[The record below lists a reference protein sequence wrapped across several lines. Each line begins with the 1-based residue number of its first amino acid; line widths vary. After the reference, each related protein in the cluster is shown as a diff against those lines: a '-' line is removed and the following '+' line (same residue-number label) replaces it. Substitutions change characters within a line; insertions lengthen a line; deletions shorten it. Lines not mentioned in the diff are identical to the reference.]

1 MMNHMFKRIDC
12 RLISSH
18 CKWA

>member
-1 MMNHMFKRIDC
+1 MFKRIDC